1 MKLQENISRIREM
14 MGLVNEQSPQNTLK
28 PNPGR
33 PIPMPSDR
41 LGPEGSYEEVEYS
54 KLPKDEY
61 FEMVRSIPPKS
72 IKRVRLIF
80 PQQNWETKALEYLKK
95 LGVVTGVYKSLSQAK
110 KFILNLSSKQIT
122 TNELVIGS
130 HGDEGTLLSTKVGEY
145 FYFNNSF
152 VNDLKGI
159 VNTNTT
165 VFFTA
170 CYGADYLLSLK
181 DAAEKLG
188 VGAYGSSGVY
198 NYVTNSS
205 EKGFYYCSANKFTA
219 PTQTIAPYVIEPG
232 ELSIRMKHTG
242 EEYSEIKV
250 ILSKDIAGE
259 EVEFL
264 MGAILKSISSEI
276 PSTKAFYPNGNFIS
290 SSEDTTEDSTPT
302 YYGEMKYD
310 TWNLSHMHTSIKDK
324 VSDFTYKK
332 TPFYE
337 FIEKPYGPFVLGSDP
352 EFTEETKNKF
362 KEWFDNG
369 SLKILIPEGSNN
381 TNFVDIK
388 EVGNYTIAD
397 FVSNDFLLNNK
408 LCKKVSSS
416 PISWV

>member
-14 MGLVNEQSPQNTLK
+14 MGLVTEQSPQNTLK

-80 PQQNWETKALEYLKK
+80 PLENWETKALEYLKK

-110 KFILNLSSKQIT
+110 KFILNLSSLQIT

-130 HGDEGTLLSTKVGEY
+130 HGQSGMLLTTQVGEY
-145 FYFNNSF
+145 FFYNNSF
-152 VNDLKGI
+152 VNDLKAI

-181 DAAEKLG
+181 DAAETLG
-188 VGAYGSSGVY
+188 VGTYGSSGIY
-198 NYVTNSS
+198 NYVTNSAD
-205 EKGFYYCSANKFTA
+205 KGFYYCSPTKYTA
-219 PTQTIAPYVIEPG
+219 PTQTIKPYVIEPG
-232 ELSIRMKHTG
+232 KLTIRVGQRGPHVVKF
-242 EEYSEIKV
+242 KV
-250 ILSKDIAGE
+250 ILSKDITGIE
-259 EVEFL
+259 TEFEMSL
-264 MGAILKSISSEI
+264 ALHSISKDIDIENHY
-276 PSTKAFYPNGNFIS
+276 YPDGNNLRNKDKS
-290 SSEDTTEDSTPT
+290 V
-302 YYGEMKYD
+302 YYGQASLV
-310 TWNLSHMHTSIKDK
+310 TWNLFWWRNTIKDE
-324 VSDFTYKK
+324 VPDSLYKN

-337 FIEKPYGPFVLGSDP
+337 YIVKPYEPAEFGADP
-352 EFTEETKNKF
+352 EFTEETNNKF

-369 SLKILIPEGSNN
+369 SLKILIPEGNN
-381 TNFVDIK
+381 YPEPNTYVDIK
-388 EVGNYTIAD
+388 EVGDYIITDDIN
-397 FVSNDFLLNNK
+397 NDFLLNNK